1 MKKSTK
7 LGSFFFASHLSLAIR
22 RTIPATI
29 GATIRAT
36 IRTATFA
43 AILVTALANI
53 FTAAPALRAQ
63 QTLGGITGAI
73 TDGSGASVADTEV
86 TLVNDQT
93 KLTRTQTANASGIYD
108 FVNLPIGTYTLTFT
122 HAGFD
127 TQKIPS
133 ITVQADRTATLNV
146 TLKIGQ
152 VGTTVEVQANP
163 LLNAVDTTNGYILEK
178 DQILTVPLPTGSFTG
193 LAILSPGVNAEL
205 PSGTGSNAG
214 LGNQPIWANGQRDT
228 SNSFLL
234 NGVDAS
240 NLFNGKSTS
249 SVASARVVNNTGVS
263 GAASS
268 SAAVIQSTASPYLAI
283 GQALPTPAP
292 ESIQELR
299 VNTSMY
305 DAQQGSTSG
314 AHIDMSTASG
324 SNSLHGSG
332 YAHRGTNAFNADP
345 FFFNADPN
353 IPQSLKNPELHRY
366 DAGGTLGGAIIKD
379 KLFGFVSFQHIHSS
393 DQEIGISRATVPAGL
408 TASVDRT
415 NPAALAAI
423 VNNNLDG
430 STCTNS
436 TAQQIPCNFPAATLT
451 NPVVGNAPGDI
462 SPVAYAL
469 LNYKLPNG
477 QYLIPSADG
486 LTPTVNFPENAII
499 PGTSLFTA
507 NQAVTD
513 LDWNA
518 TAKDTVAFKYYY
530 QHDPTAAPY
539 AYSSVAGFTQ
549 HLDAGSQ
556 VASIT
561 NTQTL
566 KPNLS
571 VTETFGFIRE
581 KVYSTISQP
590 FSPSQLGINTLG
602 SNIFPGISIVDNF
615 GNAAAYNVGCPGS
628 VTNNPGCANPTPV
641 ANAAL
646 TIGEGAAAQGAF
658 TGVFQNRF
666 MPSANAI
673 WTLGKHTITFG
684 GSYAYTQL
692 NTRDDRTDQGI
703 IGTADF
709 SQFLQGLV
717 TPYTVDGYV
726 TTSYLQGNA
735 NRYLRA
741 GSTGAYVQDKYQL
754 RSNLSV
760 TLGLRYDWN
769 GGFTEKYGRIYNFD
783 PSQYQFNDNTGT
795 VTSTGF
801 VVAGQ
806 NGASNT
812 TLTGRQWGFAPRLG
826 VAWSPEMFHN
836 KVVVRAGTGIYYDR
850 GELFTYLSPGFAAG
864 VIPGGPF
871 GFNQTPPYVNSQVCT
886 DIGTYYQNYIPT
898 CNTATAATSGGAG
911 GSLASPWGSALQ
923 PPPTGKAADIINYL
937 PSASAIEGGAQLF
950 SFGVYNRTNKLP
962 YTINNTLDIQWQ
974 PRSDLS
980 IQIGYVGNLG
990 RHLVIPVPFNQSQLA
1005 SPSHPLNT
1013 TGCAASGCPFAQI
1026 YSYGY
1031 QILDPNTFG
1040 GIPLPNN
1047 PLTNAPAGNYLNT
1060 FEGGNIDLRV
1070 PYIGYSAESE
1080 SYSAAGI
1087 SSYNALQTHVEKR
1100 MSHGLA
1106 IGFSYTYSHA
1116 LDEQSALGLF
1126 YNGNN
1131 PLDLKSGYGSSDFDR
1146 THVFNFNYVYQLPKF
1161 TADSSLEG
1169 KFTNGWAI
1177 EGLAIF
1183 QSGQP
1188 FSVIDY
1194 SGAVG
1199 SVFYGVSDGITN
1211 PIVPLASNCTP
1222 GSAVTGNNGATP
1234 GLPAL
1239 NASCF
1244 TLPLLAPGALNGAI
1258 PTNDP
1263 YETGFTTGQR
1273 NIFRQSWQKRMDVSI
1288 VKLTQ
1293 LNDRFQVRYSF
1304 DVFNVFNTPS
1314 FDVPIDD
1321 VTQNQY
1327 YNGFPVAPQPGT
1339 PQPPVLPSGCGTANE
1354 TSGFY
1359 NCPFGLGNVN
1369 KTIGSA
1375 RQIQMSLSLT
1385 F

>member
-1 MKKSTK
+1 MISNRSIF
-7 LGSFFFASHLSLAIR
+7 LFSISFLILCSLVLAVAS
-22 RTIPATI
+22 P
-29 GATIRAT
+29 
-36 IRTATFA
+36 
-43 AILVTALANI
+43 
-53 FTAAPALRAQ
+53 AQ
-63 QTLGGITGAI
+63 QTLGGITGVV
-73 TDGSGASVADTEV
+73 TDASGGALTGTQV
-86 TLVNDQT
+86 TLVNNQT
-93 KLTRTQTANASGIYD
+93 SLTRAQTANASGIYD
-108 FVNLPIGTYTLTFT
+108 FVSLPIGTYTLTFS
-122 HAGFD
+122 HDGFE
-127 TQKIPS
+127 TQKVPS
-133 ITVQADRTATLNV
+133 ITVQADRTTTLNV
-146 TLKIGQ
+146 TLKVGQ
-152 VGTTVEVQANP
+152 ISNTVTVEANP
-163 LLNAVDTTNGYILEK
+163 LLNSADTTNGYILET
-178 DQILTVPLPTGSFTG
+178 DQIISTPLPTGSFTG

-205 PSGTGSNAG
+205 PSGTGANAG

-263 GAASS
+263 GAAST
-268 SAAVIQSTASPYLAI
+268 SAAVIQSTASPYLSI
-283 GQALPTPAP
+283 GQALPTPSP

-324 SNSLHGSG
+324 SNTLHAS
-332 YAHRGTNAFNADP
+332 AWVNRATNALNADP

-353 IPQSLKNPELHRY
+353 IPASQKNPELHRNEI
-366 DAGGTLGGAIIKD
+366 GGTLGGALIKD
-379 KLFGFVSFQHIHSS
+379 KLFGFISYQHIHSS
-393 DQEIGISRATVPAGL
+393 DQEIGLSRLTVPAGL
-408 TASVDRT
+408 TNDRS
-415 NPAALAAI
+415 AAGLAKVA
-423 VNNNLDG
+423 NNNLDG
-430 STCTNS
+430 TSCTDSFSNP
-436 TAQQIPCNFPAATLT
+436 IPCNFPDALIT
-451 NPVVGNAPGDI
+451 NANVGGNPGDI
-462 SPVAYAL
+462 NPVAFAL
-469 LNYKLPNG
+469 LNAKLPSG
-477 QYLIPSADG
+477 RYLIPSADG
-486 LTPTVNFPENAII
+486 LTPTTNFPENAVV
-499 PGTSLFTA
+499 PGTAVFTA
-507 NQAVTD
+507 HQAVAD

-530 QHDPTAAPY
+530 QHDPTVAPY
-539 AYSSVAGFTQ
+539 AYSSVAGFSQ

-556 VASIT
+556 VATIT
-561 NTQTL
+561 NSQSL
-566 KPNLS
+566 KPNLT
-571 VTETFGFIRE
+571 VTETFGFIRQ
-581 KVYSTISQP
+581 KVYSTVAQP
-590 FSPSQLGINTLG
+590 FLPSSIPMPGGGSTSINTFG
-602 SNIFPGISIVDNF
+602 SNIFPGISIVDDF
-615 GNAAAYNVGCPGS
+615 GNAAIYNSGCSGAISPTG
-628 VTNNPGCANPTPV
+628 TCANPNVTPTPV

-673 WTLGKHTITFG
+673 WIHGKHTVTFG

-692 NTRDDRTDQGI
+692 NTRDLRTNQGI

-726 TTSYLQGNA
+726 TTSYLQGDA

-741 GSTGAYVQDKYQL
+741 GQSGAYIQDKYQL
-754 RSNLSV
+754 KSNLSV

-769 GGFTEKYGRIYNFD
+769 GGFTEKRGRIYNFD
-783 PSQYQFNDNTGT
+783 PSKYSFDDNSGQ

-801 VVAGQ
+801 VVANQG
-806 NGASNT
+806 GVSGT
-812 TLTGRQWGFAPRLG
+812 TLTGRQWGFAPRVGL
-826 VAWSPEMFHN
+826 AWSPAKFHN
-836 KVVVRAGTGIYYDR
+836 KIVVRAGTGLYYDR

-864 VIPGGPF
+864 VIAGGPF
-871 GFNQTPPYVNSQVCT
+871 GFNQAPPYVNSQVCT
-886 DIGTYYQNYIPT
+886 DISTYYQFYIPT
-898 CNTATAATSGGAG
+898 CNTATDTNLPGGASPVG
-911 GSLASPWGSALQ
+911 GSLSNPWGGAPQ
-923 PPPTGKAADIINYL
+923 APPTGKAADIINYL
-937 PSASAIEGGAQLF
+937 PSATAIENGAQLF
-950 SFGVYNRTNKLP
+950 SFAVYNRKNKLP

-974 PRSDLS
+974 PRSDLYF
-980 IQIGYVGNLG
+980 QVGYVGNLG
-990 RHLVIPVPFNQSQLA
+990 RHLVIPVPFNQSQIA
-1005 SPSHPLNT
+1005 SPSHPLNANN
-1013 TGCAASGCPFAQI
+1013 CAASGCTFEQI

-1031 QILDPNTFG
+1031 QVLDPNTFSP
-1040 GIPLPNN
+1040 ISLPNN
-1047 PLTNAPAGNYLNT
+1047 PTNNAPAGNYMNNY
-1060 FEGGNIDLRV
+1060 EGGNIDLRV

-1087 SSYNALQTHVEKR
+1087 SAYNALQTHVEKR
-1100 MSHGLA
+1100 MSHGLMV
-1106 IGFSYTYSHA
+1106 GFSYTYSHA
-1116 LDEQSALGLF
+1116 TDEQSALGLF

-1131 PLDLKSGYGSSDFDR
+1131 PLNLRSGYGSSDFDR

-1161 TADSSLEG
+1161 KPEASMEG

-1177 EGLAIF
+1177 EGLAIY

-1211 PIVPLASNCTP
+1211 PIVPLAPGCTP
-1222 GSAVTGNNGATP
+1222 HSALTSDNGVN
-1234 GLPAL
+1234 GPAL
-1239 NASCF
+1239 NAACF

-1258 PTNDP
+1258 PSNDP
-1263 YETGFTTGQR
+1263 FETGFTTGQR

-1288 VKLTQ
+1288 VKLTK
-1293 LNDRFQVRYSF
+1293 LNERFTLKYSF
-1304 DVFNVFNTPS
+1304 EVFNVFNTPS

-1327 YNGFPVAPQPGT
+1327 YDGFPTSNAASQ
-1339 PQPPVLPSGCGTANE
+1339 VLPTSCGTSSQ

-1375 RQIQMSLSLT
+1375 RQIQMTLRLT